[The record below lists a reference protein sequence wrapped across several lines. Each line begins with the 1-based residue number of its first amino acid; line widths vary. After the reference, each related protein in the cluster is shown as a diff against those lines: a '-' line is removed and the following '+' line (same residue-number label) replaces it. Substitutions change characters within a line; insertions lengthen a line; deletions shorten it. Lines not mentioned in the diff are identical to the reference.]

1 MTILAYFGFNPM
13 QTQFIAFGSEG
24 SEQGF
29 LPLTKKDFNINL
41 KSHRRHGFNVNLV
54 RKTIL

>member
-29 LPLTKKDFNINL
+29 LPLTKTLYCFWYDSL
-41 KSHRRHGFNVNLV
+41 DQGFPPLQNYVS
-54 RKTIL
+54 

>member
-1 MTILAYFGFNPM
+1 MCVLR
-13 QTQFIAFGSEG
+13 
-24 SEQGF
+24 
-29 LPLTKKDFNINL
+29 KDFNINL